1 MKKAQENFLLNNHY
15 KGARQFAPRR
25 KKMITL
31 IELFDVTKFPMK
43 DMESGE
49 KVDSKIVLAHPNAI
63 VRSIGF
69 DWKTLEFTVE
79 YDKEPEDADD

>member
-1 MKKAQENFLLNNHY
+1 
-15 KGARQFAPRR
+15 
-25 KKMITL
+25 MITL

-49 KVDSKIVLAHPNAI
+49 EVDSKIVLAHPDAI